1 MKIKVYN
8 TKKAYRMTTQDD
20 KTICVA
26 YKYSHALKTFFH
38 KAYNE
43 KVSKIEGCALKPDL
57 EKHPDAYEYT
67 MLVPSTDAKA
77 PLKELKD
84 LLASSVFTDKLTFVN
99 AESTKK
105 AETKAS
111 APKKSKKKPELVF
124 KQIKSGN
131 EKKEETKA

>member
-8 TKKAYRMTTQDD
+8 TKKAYRMTTSDD
-20 KTICVA
+20 KTILVA
-26 YKYSHALKTFFH
+26 YKYSNALKTFFH

-77 PLKELKD
+77 PLKELKE

-99 AESTKK
+99 AVKAAPEKK
-105 AETKAS
+105 PAA
-111 APKKSKKKPELVF
+111 KKSPAKKTTTRTPIRV
-124 KQIKSGN
+124 IDSR